1 MTKNE
6 ALIELKKW
14 RDIHDR
20 CEAVSN
26 PIKELFG
33 DQPETKINDA
43 IWCGFEFA
51 TEQLNAR
58 LCADEVE
65 RFNDW
70 MLYFAYDCDMGKKP
84 KQVTKPNGES
94 RKIAT
99 LDDVLWCMGYY

>member
-1 MTKNE
+1 MTKEE
-6 ALIELKKW
+6 ALAELQKW
-14 RDIHDR
+14 QAIRDK
-20 CEAVSN
+20 CESVSK
-26 PIKELFG
+26 PLRELFG
-33 DQPETKINDA
+33 DMLDTKVNEA

-70 MLYFAYDCDMGKKP
+70 MLYFTYECDMGKNP
-84 KQVTKPNGES
+84 RQVTKPSGES

-99 LDDVLWCMGYY
+99 LDDVLWCMGY